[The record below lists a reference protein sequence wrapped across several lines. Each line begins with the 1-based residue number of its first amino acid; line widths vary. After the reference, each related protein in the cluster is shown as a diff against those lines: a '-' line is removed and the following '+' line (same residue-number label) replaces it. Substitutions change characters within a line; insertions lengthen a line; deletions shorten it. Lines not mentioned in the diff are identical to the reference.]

1 MNSGRKVAVFAAML
15 ALLAVPVSALAAQQ
29 STKRVS
35 AKPVSR
41 VYLLET
47 PGANTS
53 AAENFQNRF
62 RIDY

>member
-1 MNSGRKVAVFAAML
+1 MNSERKVLVLAAVAV
-15 ALLAVPVSALAAQQ
+15 LAVPMSADAAQQ
-29 STKRVS
+29 TKRVS
-35 AKPVSR
+35 ARTASASR

-47 PGANTS
+47 PGTNTN

>member
-1 MNSGRKVAVFAAML
+1 MNSGRKVAVFAAVL
-15 ALLAVPVSALAAQQ
+15 ALLAVPISALAAQQ
-29 STKRVS
+29 STKRIS